1 MTEEPDDADTAAAVL
16 AVLRDRRAAAD
27 RAEREL
33 VQAAVSWAGMH
44 STDSIDEAASW
55 WEHMFG
61 DEAMPLA
68 GPGAPLVAE
77 FSVAE
82 FAAAVGLSTEAGKA
96 YLGEAIEL
104 RHRLPKVWARVV
116 AGDLVVWKARR
127 IARATMGLSVEAVAY
142 VDQHVARVAHKI
154 RVAGLDRMIAA
165 AMAAYMPEETERRR
179 RDAADGRCFNVGKPE
194 SGLDGTTDV
203 WGTLDAADALDLDAA
218 VAAGAEALKD
228 LGSTESLDVRRSQA
242 VAGLARRQLSFDLN
256 RPDAG
261 AEGSGRTMTLR
272 KPRQV
277 VLHVHLAEAAI
288 RGEGGIGRMENHRSP
303 VTAEQIRQ
311 WCANP
316 DAQVVVKPV
325 IDLADHHHVEAY
337 EVPVRIAEQAVL
349 INVSCVFPWCTAQR
363 GRCDSEH
370 ITPFARGGTTSSDN
384 IVPLCRRH
392 HRLKTHGRWRY
403 IRLEA
408 GSFLWTSPHGYQ
420 FLRNET
426 GTLDVSRDHRRPDPP
441 PPRSDDQPPD
451 QPPDRQP

>member
-1 MTEEPDDADTAAAVL
+1 MTEEPNDADTAAAVL

-27 RAEREL
+27 AAEREM
-33 VQAAVSWAGMH
+33 VQAAVSWAAMH
-44 STDSIDEAASW
+44 STDSIDDAAAW
-55 WEHMFG
+55 WEHTFG
-61 DEAMPLA
+61 DVAMPLA

-104 RHRLPKVWARVV
+104 RHRLPRVWARVV

-127 IARATMGLSVEAVAY
+127 IARATMDLSVEAVAY

-154 RVAGLDRMIAA
+154 RVAGLDRTIAA

-179 RDAADGRCFNVGKPE
+179 RDAADGRCFNVGKPD
-194 SGLDGTTDV
+194 SGLVGTADV
-203 WGTLDAADALDLDAA
+203 WGTLDVAGALDLDAA

-256 RPDAG
+256 RPDS
-261 AEGSGRTMTLR
+261 EGRTPAVR

-277 VLHVHLAEAAI
+277 VLYVHLAEAAI
-288 RGEGGIGRMENHRSP
+288 HGEGGIGRFENHRTP
-303 VTAEQIRQ
+303 VTAEQIRD

-316 DAQVVVKPV
+316 DTQVVVKPV
-325 IDLADHHHVEAY
+325 IDLNDHHHVDSY

-349 INVSCVFPWCTAQR
+349 INVTCVFPWCTRSAR
-363 GRCDSEH
+363 RCDSEH

-426 GTLDVSRDHRRPDPP
+426 GTSDVTRHRSAD
-441 PPRSDDQPPD
+441 
-451 QPPDRQP
+451 PPDRQP

>member
-1 MTEEPDDADTAAAVL
+1 M
-16 AVLRDRRAAAD
+16 
-27 RAEREL
+27 
-33 VQAAVSWAGMH
+33 VQAAVTWAAMH

-127 IARATMGLSVEAVAY
+127 IARATMDLSVEAVAY

-154 RVAGLDRMIAA
+154 RVAGLDRTIAT

-179 RDAADGRCFNVGKPE
+179 RDAADGRCFNVGKPQ
-194 SGLDGTTDV
+194 SGLDGVADV

-256 RPDAG
+256 RPDSDS
-261 AEGSGRTMTLR
+261 EGRTPAVR

-277 VLHVHLAEAAI
+277 VLYVHLSEAAI
-288 RGEGGIGRMENHRSP
+288 RGEGGVGRFENHRTP
-303 VTAEQIRQ
+303 VTAEQIRD
-311 WCANP
+311 WCASP

-325 IDLADHHHVEAY
+325 IDLNDHHHVDSY
-337 EVPVRIAEQAVL
+337 EVPVRIAEQAIL
-349 INVSCVFPWCTAQR
+349 INVSCVFPWCNRSAR
-363 GRCDSEH
+363 SCDSEH
-370 ITPFARGGTTSSDN
+370 IQPYARGGTTSSDN

-403 IRLEA
+403 VRLEA
-408 GSFLWTSPHGYQ
+408 GSFLWTSPHGYK

-426 GTLDVSRDHRRPDPP
+426 GTLDVSRDKRPP
-441 PPRSDDQPPD
+441 PAPSGD